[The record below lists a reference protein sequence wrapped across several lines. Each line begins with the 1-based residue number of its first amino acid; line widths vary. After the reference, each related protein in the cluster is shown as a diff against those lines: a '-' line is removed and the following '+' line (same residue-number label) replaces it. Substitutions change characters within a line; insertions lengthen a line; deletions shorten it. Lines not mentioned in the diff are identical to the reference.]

1 VRPDCGWTGTAR
13 WVGKDDGV
21 ARAPGG
27 ARFRSAHALCRY
39 YRRHGRTNGHVSLT
53 KIGERRLSYKYMI
66 RKQAISVTLERANVT
81 WLKARADATA
91 CRSVSE
97 LLDRLVTTA
106 RLGGH
111 VAARRSVAGTIEI
124 DPADPSLERADAEIR
139 RLFKTSRKRG
149 QPHKMRLSQNRAKIS
164 RHA

>member
-1 VRPDCGWTGTAR
+1 
-13 WVGKDDGV
+13 
-21 ARAPGG
+21 
-27 ARFRSAHALCRY
+27 
-39 YRRHGRTNGHVSLT
+39 
-53 KIGERRLSYKYMI
+53 MI

-149 QPHKMRLSQNRAKIS
+149 SLIKCDCRKIALRSPVMREPEAAVTDTHPLFSMPPAVRLWDGGLPRSSGVANVRSHFVRPGLGHLGMQPARAS
-164 RHA
+164 RQDQSAQ